1 MATAEQYAQWI
12 VSNQDKKGTPE
23 FETVSK
29 AYQEAKQTNTTSVGT
44 TPEKK
49 EIKGT
54 VTMGPVEQLFG
65 KGTTKQTTPM
75 ERFERI
81 GTAGLTGMAVGG
93 GVGAAMGLVGGPAA
107 PVTVPALMAG
117 GAITGGIA
125 GVLGEAGEELIA
137 GVGGSRGQQILGGLM
152 TGGLA
157 EAVPSI
163 GKQIARSVIPYVK
176 QFENLLKSAEP
187 EAVTLKRQELTE
199 LAKQKLA
206 KYGYGSVEEVGQ
218 AIQSQVDA
226 RVQRAQDLAARKEK
240 AQTAETNA
248 LRQQQEKAEQE
259 LNSTIEKGS
268 GKTESPY
275 NFGTKLSEEVQ
286 AVKDPLVKKA
296 SEEYGAAKT
305 AAMETASKNES
316 QGVFWAKEAG
326 AQDIRTKWK
335 NFAKNSSEDVRNS
348 INKVIDDIWKKTPIK
363 NEYGEI
369 IGYKKGY
376 LPSEGIDQIIR
387 KLGDVGYGQETE
399 GYKALG
405 ADIARQLR
413 DDITKGIEKNG
424 ERTGGFYDWSGLGAA
439 KGKYASALE
448 DLERFKTARG
458 EAATGA
464 KVVDAEKLPKQL
476 LGSESGLNEFKA
488 MLPDPAKQTQYA
500 QQYVHNE
507 LAGKDLKATRK
518 WADQHEFL
526 TREFPEVKNVVEE
539 HLNKLSS
546 LENKALT
553 LKERVGQAGEKNW
566 SSQVDSYAK
575 NILDQL
581 GLTTKGGL
589 TKDPNAIVI
598 DILNGKHTQKQLEAI
613 SKYANDAPVIRE
625 KFPQAVST
633 WLSEKSPGNIMN
645 EFDRILPALKGS
657 GLVTD
662 SQLTQLRKGVQE
674 VVDANRKVLTE
685 PAKLN
690 IQKLIFESFGK
701 STARTAVSGQI
712 DIGGKE

>member
-93 GVGAAMGLVGGPAA
+93 GVGAIGGPA
-107 PVTVPALMAG
+107 TMAA

-125 GVLGEAGEELIA
+125 GVLGETGEQLISA
-137 GVGGSRGQQILGGLM
+137 TGGSRGQQILGGLM

-163 GKQIARSVIPYVK
+163 GKQIARSVIPYAK

-206 KYGYGSVEEVGQ
+206 KYGYGSVEDVGQ

-259 LNSTIEKGS
+259 LTSTIEKGS

-275 NFGTKLSEEVQ
+275 NFGTNIRSDIEGIRNPQ
-286 AVKDPLVKKA
+286 IATMKK
-296 SEEYGAAKT
+296 EYDDSYK
-305 AAMETASKNES
+305 AAMLNAEQS
-316 QGVFWAKEAG
+316 QTQGSYWGQQSEALDIKRKWKKEAKDSSG
-326 AQDIRTKWK
+326 PIGTTIK
-335 NFAKNSSEDVRNS
+335 NI
-348 INKVIDDIWKKTPIK
+348 INDIWRPAQT
-363 NEYGEI
+363 
-369 IGYKKGY
+369 
-376 LPSEGIDQIIR
+376 LPDGSQIPASNLSAKGIDQIVR
-387 KLGDVGYGQETE
+387 QLGEVASGKEVE
-399 GYKALG
+399 GYKGISTNVAKELR
-405 ADIARQLR
+405 ADIV
-413 DDITKGIEKNG
+413 KGIEKDG
-424 ERTGGFYDWSGLGAA
+424 VRQGGFYNWSGLGPA
-439 KGKYASALE
+439 KSKYATALE
-448 DLERFKTARG
+448 NLSDFESKRG
-458 EAATGA
+458 ESVLG
-464 KVVDAEKLPKQL
+464 KQDMGLYSVDAEKLPKQL
-476 LGSESGLNEFKA
+476 FGSESGVKEFKA

-539 HLNKLSS
+539 HLNKLST
-546 LENKALT
+546 LENKSLT
-553 LKERVGQAGEKNW
+553 LKERVSQSGEKEW
-566 SSQVDSYAK
+566 SKKVDIAAQNYVE
-575 NILDQL
+575 QL
-581 GLTTKGGL
+581 GLEEKGGFK
-589 TKDPNAIVI
+589 KDPGAIVEN
-598 DILNGKHTQKQLEAI
+598 ILNGDYTQQQLRAI
-613 SKYANDAPVIRE
+613 SKYANDSPIIRE

-633 WLSEKSPGNIMN
+633 WLSGKSPSNIMN

>member
-65 KGTTKQTTPM
+65 KGTTKETTPLQ
-75 ERFERI
+75 RIERI
-81 GTAGLTGMAVGG
+81 GTAGLTSMAVGG
-93 GVGAAMGLVGGPAA
+93 GVGAIGGPA
-107 PVTVPALMAG
+107 TMAA

-125 GVLGEAGEELIA
+125 GVLGEIGEQLISA
-137 GVGGSRGQQILGGLM
+137 TGGSRGQQILGGLM

-163 GKQIARSVIPYVK
+163 GKQIARSVIPYAK

-206 KYGYGSVEEVGQ
+206 KYGYGSVEDVGQ

-240 AQTAETNA
+240 AQTAETTA

-259 LNSTIEKGS
+259 LTSTIEKGS
-268 GKTESPY
+268 GKTESSY
-275 NFGTKLSEEVQ
+275 NFGTNIRSDIEGIRNPQ
-286 AVKDPLVKKA
+286 IATMKK
-296 SEEYGAAKT
+296 EYDDSYK
-305 AAMETASKNES
+305 AAMLNAEQS
-316 QGVFWAKEAG
+316 QTQGSYWGQQSEALDIKRKWKKEAKDSSG
-326 AQDIRTKWK
+326 PIGTTIK
-335 NFAKNSSEDVRNS
+335 NI
-348 INKVIDDIWKKTPIK
+348 INDIWRPAQT
-363 NEYGEI
+363 
-369 IGYKKGY
+369 
-376 LPSEGIDQIIR
+376 LPDGSQIPASNLSAKGIDQIVR
-387 KLGDVGYGQETE
+387 QLGEVASGKEVE
-399 GYKALG
+399 GYKGISTNVAKELR
-405 ADIARQLR
+405 ADIV
-413 DDITKGIEKNG
+413 KGIEKDG
-424 ERTGGFYDWSGLGAA
+424 VRQGGFYNWSGLGPA
-439 KGKYASALE
+439 KSKYATALE
-448 DLERFKTARG
+448 NLSDFESKRG
-458 EAATGA
+458 ESVLG
-464 KVVDAEKLPKQL
+464 KQDMGLYSVDAEKLPKQL

-633 WLSEKSPGNIMN
+633 WLSGKSPSNIMN